1 MGSNIARRLCQ
12 TKSEWPYQFVRDRNN
27 GENCQ
32 TPIRFSRRLRHLAP
46 EFQHYYVDFKNSAKK
61 KTPKNKIISQQSS
74 ILFHFNRPNALQ
86 KKIKFPRTPIDSKE
100 LISILSAPKFFHKRS
115 VFQKRRGKQTK
126 RNLSCN
132 SKAVNKVPVNL
143 RKTVSSSNIKKMTQC
158 GTRKLVL
165 KRKRE
170 ILKIL
175 NNGDIKDLKK
185 LPAIGTK
192 TAEKIILYRQF
203 RGSIHKISELAQMPE
218 FRKRWFQN
226 FIAKNYLRFN

>member
-1 MGSNIARRLCQ
+1 MGRTVKHQYDFQEDYDIWHRNFNIIMWILKIQLKRKLPKIKSFLNNRKLYTNIGSPMGS
-12 TKSEWPYQFVRDRNN
+12 
-27 GENCQ
+27 
-32 TPIRFSRRLRHLAP
+32 RHKTI
-46 EFQHYYVDFKNSAKK
+46 FKFR
-61 KTPKNKIISQQSS
+61 S